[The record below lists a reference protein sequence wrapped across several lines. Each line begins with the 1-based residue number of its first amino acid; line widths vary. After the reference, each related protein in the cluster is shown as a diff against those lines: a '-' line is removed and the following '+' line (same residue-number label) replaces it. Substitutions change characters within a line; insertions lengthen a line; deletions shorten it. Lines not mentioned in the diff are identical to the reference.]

1 MYKPMLKSIKL
12 YNQLFVIFLIILF
25 SQSYMI
31 ASPWMGALTQVYYHK
46 TVKKDKMKI
55 AFKEIISDNR
65 CPVGAQCITA
75 GTVKVLLKIG
85 NTKTEI
91 QLGAT
96 TKIIY
101 KNHNYQVQ
109 FVDMRPYREKE
120 KEYNKEEAYLFL
132 KIVEIKSTP

>member
-1 MYKPMLKSIKL
+1 
-12 YNQLFVIFLIILF
+12 
-25 SQSYMI
+25 MI